1 MNRKFLWIVAL
12 AIVVAGGWYYG
23 FGPGKGTLLQKKAEP
38 AAPAPTTSGE
48 AVKIGAGTE
57 FSKSIELAVTELNS
71 RNGIGG
77 RPVRIVFKDNVE
89 ELITK
94 DGVKY
99 IIGAPTPLAK
109 RNKVIVIS
117 PSDTTTVGTA
127 GDYVFRLAV
136 SETAVRAAAAY
147 WTRTR
152 RGAATSTLSFEPYF
166 NETTERAAPFFAAYR
181 KKFNEPPTPFFQANA
196 YSAVFLI
203 KDLIEQN
210 NLDTEK
216 AIISLQVLSD
226 WAGGA
231 HASLTLDRVGNI
243 VWKEFVVKKT
253 ENGVTSTVEIFT
265 VK

>member
-12 AIVVAGGWYYG
+12 AVVVAGGWYYG
-23 FGPGKGTLLQKKAEP
+23 FGPGKGTLLQKKA
-38 AAPAPTTSGE
+38 APEAPPPTTSGE
-48 AVKIGAGTE
+48 AVKIGASTE
-57 FSKSIELAVTELNS
+57 FSKSIELAVAELNS

-77 RPVRIVFKDNVE
+77 RPVRVVFKDNAE
-89 ELITK
+89 ELITT

-109 RNKVIVIS
+109 QHKVIVIS
-117 PSDTTTVGTA
+117 PSDTTVGTA

-136 SETAVRAAAAY
+136 SEMAVRAAAAY

-152 RGAATSTLSFEPYF
+152 GGAATSTLSFEPYF

-181 KKFNEPPTPFFQANA
+181 KKFGEPPTPFFQANA

-216 AIISLQVLSD
+216 ALASLYALSD

-231 HASLTLDRVGNI
+231 HASLTLDRKGNV
-243 VWKEFVVKKT
+243 VWKEFNVGT
-253 ENGVTSTVEIFT
+253 EVFT